1 MAKRKIMKKSKSRL
15 FVFLVAL
22 AALLV
27 LSVLLPVVFPN
38 ATGLLK
44 TVIDFFVLV
53 RDHFKEFWMVY
64 SFSLLIVLA
73 YFSKKK

>member
-44 TVIDFFVLV
+44 TVIDFFIQV
-53 RDHFKEFWMVY
+53 RDHFREFWMIY

-73 YFSKKK
+73 YFAKKK

>member
-1 MAKRKIMKKSKSRL
+1 MKKSKSRL